1 MQTLETDRLFLRDWE
16 EADIPNA
23 HALWGNNAGETVAY
37 LMTVK
42 NNYAVVLKEENRVI
56 GTIGLNEDADGN
68 PHARNV
74 GIHLLEAYWN
84 QGLMSEALAAV
95 IAAAHEITPYLSY
108 IHLKEDNRSRHIAQ
122 KFGFVYI
129 KDFVGVQRTPQDP
142 PQDFQYYV
150 LKT

>member
-56 GTIGLNEDADGN
+56 GTIRN
-68 PHARNV
+68 PSA
-74 GIHLLEAYWN
+74 GSLLEPGIDVGGACR
-84 QGLMSEALAAV
+84 G
-95 IAAAHEITPYLSY
+95 
-108 IHLKEDNRSRHIAQ
+108 DRRS
-122 KFGFVYI
+122 
-129 KDFVGVQRTPQDP
+129 P
-142 PQDFQYYV
+142 
-150 LKT
+150 